1 MLNTFKFFI
10 ILYIFIHNNTFSNS
24 NKNSIINYLE
34 NFQTLQSNFI
44 QVNNNGETVLG
55 KLYVSRPGKFRIEY
69 SQIPLLIICDSK
81 RLAIINKD
89 LNNISFHRLEEIP
102 VGILLFRK
110 LSFKDIKIL
119 KIIERDST
127 IIVNLIN
134 TKFKDKGFLEIK
146 FEKSPL
152 MMKKWTIFKT
162 DKTKTEVFFDNLTF
176 DIKNNKKLYD
186 IELEDP
192 RKIPFKIN

>member
-24 NKNSIINYLE
+24 NRNSIINYLE

-44 QVNNNGETVLG
+44 QVNNNGETILG

-110 LSFKDIKIL
+110 FS
-119 KIIERDST
+119 
-127 IIVNLIN
+127 
-134 TKFKDKGFLEIK
+134 LE
-146 FEKSPL
+146 
-152 MMKKWTIFKT
+152 T
-162 DKTKTEVFFDNLTF
+162 
-176 DIKNNKKLYD
+176 
-186 IELEDP
+186 
-192 RKIPFKIN
+192 